1 MSVLLPAR
9 MALGSLSCGVALLAG
24 CATYRPLVLPATPN
38 LATLPALTVRAS
50 RFALPGRPPRPLP
63 RNGLDETAVMT
74 LAVFNNPDL
83 QAARLQSGIAD
94 AQLLQA
100 GLLPDPV
107 VGAGFARSALHNG
120 FNLGLSQDLH
130 ALFTRGAALA
140 AARAH
145 QRQVS
150 LGLEWQEWQVAAR
163 ASQLFLQAQ
172 ADNQLQPLL
181 LANRDLLAQRY
192 QQDQA
197 ALQAGNLTL
206 ASVAPNLSALTD
218 ADDNLRLLQADA
230 DLTRH
235 QLLGLL
241 GLDPGVHLPLVG
253 RDQSPALSSL
263 QFHQAVAALPQR
275 RADLLALAAGYQAQ
289 EQALRQAILAQFP
302 ALTATVSQ
310 ARDPV
315 EGVNS
320 IGAGVTLTLPLFNRN
335 RGGIALQRATRAQ
348 LRQTYQAR
356 LDQAVGDADQVWAA
370 ARILRAQLGD
380 LEQRLPA
387 LATMAAAARQ
397 SVQNRNLEADLYV
410 NLESTRLARQ
420 AQAIRLRTAL
430 AQANS
435 SLRILLGLPLG
446 AP

>member
-1 MSVLLPAR
+1 MSTPLSSRV
-9 MALGSLSCGVALLAG
+9 ALGSLGLGVALLAG
-24 CATYRPLVLPATPN
+24 CANYHPLALPTAPN
-38 LATLPALTVRAS
+38 LAALPALTVRAS

-63 RNGLDETAVMT
+63 PNGLDETAVMT

-83 QAARLQSGIAD
+83 QAVRLQSGIAD

-130 ALFTRGAALA
+130 ALFARGAALA

-150 LGLEWQEWQVAAR
+150 LGLVWQEWQVAAR
-163 ASQLFLQAQ
+163 ASQLFFQTQ
-172 ADNQLQPLL
+172 ADSHLQPLL
-181 LANRDLLAQRY
+181 LANRNLLAQRY

-206 ASVAPNLSALTD
+206 GSIAPDLSALTD
-218 ADDNLRLLQADA
+218 ADANLRQLQADA
-230 DLTRH
+230 DLTRR
-235 QLLGLL
+235 QLLELL
-241 GLDPGVHLPLVG
+241 GLDPDAHLPLVG
-253 RDQSPALSSL
+253 RDQSPALSSR
-263 QFHQAVAALPQR
+263 QFHQALAALPQR

-320 IGAGVTLTLPLFNRN
+320 VGVGVTLTLPLFNRN
-335 RGGIALQRATRAQ
+335 RGEIALQRATRAE

-356 LDQAVGDADQVWAA
+356 LDQAVGDAEQVWAA

-380 LEQRLPA
+380 LERRLPA
-387 LATMAAAARQ
+387 LGMMVAAARQ
-397 SVQNRNLEADLYV
+397 SVQSHNLEAGLYV

-420 AQAIRLRTAL
+420 AQAVRLRAAL